1 MTGTAVGSPS
11 HEVVSVC
18 GVDAHYT
25 HAGTGPS
32 PVILL
37 HGGAGDRHD
46 WAKNIEA
53 LSQAHE
59 VFAPDLIGFG
69 QNFRDDTA
77 YTVRRFSD
85 FLSDFMDAVGLP
97 SAALVGHSL
106 GARACLELASR
117 APDKAD
123 RLVLVS
129 PIGFGRL
136 SVPGYILGTMGWAA
150 SKLIRKQ
157 LPYPPLDIQLNEPR
171 HDHLRAI
178 RAPSLVLWGRWDLF
192 FPYRYADRVAETIP
206 NSTLSVFRRSGHAP
220 HRNEPAAF
228 NETVLR
234 FLSREYGEPL
244 A

>member
-1 MTGTAVGSPS
+1 MGGT
-11 HEVVSVC
+11 
-18 GVDAHYT
+18 DAHYT

-32 PVILL
+32 PVILV

-46 WAKNIEA
+46 WAKNIQA
-53 LSQAHE
+53 VSQSHE
-59 VFAPDLIGFG
+59 VYAPDLIGFG
-69 QNFRDDTA
+69 QNFRDDTPH
-77 YTVRRFSD
+77 TVRRFSD
-85 FLSDFMDAVGLP
+85 FLGDFMDAVGVP
-97 SAALVGHSL
+97 SATLVGHSL

-117 APDKAD
+117 APHKAD

-136 SVPGYILGTMGWAA
+136 SVPGYVLGTLGWAA
-150 SKLIRKQ
+150 SKLIRKR

-178 RAPSLVLWGRWDLF
+178 CAPSLVLWGRWDLF
-192 FPYRYADRVAETIP
+192 FPYRYAHRVVETIP

-234 FLSREYGEPL
+234 FLSHEGVEPRS
-244 A
+244 